1 VSRPATAAPAGTPDA
16 PKEQHRSARWPAALS
31 VTLAA
36 TALGCVTTFPMV
48 LHLDSSIYGTPGD
61 STGAISFFWWWAY
74 AIQHG
79 KPLLDNSMWGAPF
92 GADWSR
98 QPFAVL
104 PIVIFTPLSL
114 LFGPTVAF
122 NLGVLSSF
130 PLSAL
135 FMYLLARRM
144 QAGTLGAT
152 FAGLAFAFLPYHQM
166 KATGHMFQA
175 HMELFPALLWLL
187 VRWRQDGSRWN
198 LVGAGVVLGLTT
210 WIDYYFAFIMLFLA
224 AAFFVVNFAMPRLPG
239 VPVVARI
246 REHAVGVLVTGAAVL
261 PFLPPAI
268 LLAIR
273 PGANASQLSIVQR
286 GLNDIDIYSVR
297 PWEYL
302 MPWSENPLVPAA
314 IRSFQ
319 LQHLH
324 FSNVVE
330 QAQTLG
336 YTVMALA
343 LVALF
348 TFRPRFPV
356 ILGVAIAI
364 AGAWL
369 ALPAHVHVLGVTVPG
384 PATVLN
390 HVVPFVRVYA
400 RFGVLVMTA
409 ATLLGGLGLT
419 VIASRLR
426 TPRLRWLLVV
436 PFVLVALEFNR
447 IPPTYTTT
455 LFPAPQEYRWLAD
468 QPAGIL
474 VEYPIIS
481 TDIEEEILGRQYTLY
496 QQVHLHPLLN
506 GANPGS
512 EADRVSR
519 TLEPYYAPGVVDHLR
534 SLGIRYVFVHRDIY
548 QAHGF
553 GLPRFVSGLQY
564 VGTFDGGGVDA
575 FRVSDAGAS

>member
-1 VSRPATAAPAGTPDA
+1 LSQPAAAALPGTDRTVE
-16 PKEQHRSARWPAALS
+16 PKHRRQRWPIALL

-36 TALGCVTTFPMV
+36 AAIGCVTTFPLV

-61 STGAISFFWWWAY
+61 STGAISTFWWWAY
-74 AIQHG
+74 ALQHG

-104 PIVIFTPLSL
+104 PLVVFTPLSL
-114 LFGPTVAF
+114 LFGPTVAY
-122 NLGVLSSF
+122 NLGDLSSF

-135 FMYLLARRM
+135 FMYLLARRLY
-144 QAGTLGAT
+144 AGTVGAT
-152 FAGLAFAFLPYHQM
+152 FAALAFAFIPYHQM
-166 KATGHMFQA
+166 KATGQMFQA

-198 LVGAGVVLGLTT
+198 LVLAGAVLGLAT
-210 WIDYYFAFIMLFLA
+210 WIDYYFAFILLFLTA
-224 AAFFVVNFAMPRLPG
+224 TFFIVNLLVPRTPG

-246 REHAVGVLVTGAAVL
+246 REHAVGALLTAAGVL
-261 PFLPPAI
+261 PFLPPAV

-273 PGANASQLSIVQR
+273 PGASASQLSIVAR
-286 GLNDIDIYSVR
+286 NLNDIDIYSVR

-314 IRSFQ
+314 VRNFQ

-324 FSNVVE
+324 FSNGVE

-348 TFRPRFPV
+348 AFRPRFPV
-356 ILGVAIAI
+356 VLAVAIGV

-369 ALPAHVHVLGVTVPG
+369 ALPAHLHGFGVTLPG
-384 PATVLN
+384 PAIVLN
-390 HVVPFVRVYA
+390 RVVPFVRVYA

-409 ATLLGGLGLT
+409 ATLLAGVGLT
-419 VIASRLR
+419 VIASRLPS
-426 TPRLRWLLVV
+426 PRLRWLLVL
-436 PFVLVALEFNR
+436 PFLLIALEFNR

-455 LFPAPQEYRWLAD
+455 LFPAPQEYRWLAA

-474 VEYPIIS
+474 VEYPVIATNS
-481 TDIEEEILGRQYTLY
+481 AEEILSHQDTLY
-496 QQVHLHPLLN
+496 QQVHLHPILN
-506 GANPGS
+506 GATPGS
-512 EADRVSR
+512 QADQVAR
-519 TLEPYYAPGVVDHLR
+519 TLDPYYAAGVADHLR
-534 SLGIRYVFVHRDIY
+534 SLGIRYVFVHRAAY
-548 QAHGF
+548 QAQGF
-553 GLPRFVSGLQY
+553 SLPHDVPGLQY
-564 VGTFDGGGVDA
+564 LASYEGGQVDA
-575 FRVSDAGAS
+575 FLVSDAGGG

>member
-1 VSRPATAAPAGTPDA
+1 MSRPAAAAIPGADRKREPQPRG
-16 PKEQHRSARWPAALS
+16 ARWPIALT

-36 TALGCVTTFPMV
+36 AAYGCVTTFPLV

-74 AIQHG
+74 ALQHG

-104 PIVIFTPLSL
+104 PLVVFTPLSV

-135 FMYLLARRM
+135 FMYLLARRLS
-144 QAGTLGAT
+144 AGRLGAS
-152 FAGLAFAFLPYHQM
+152 FAALAFAFLPFHQM

-198 LVGAGVVLGLTT
+198 LVGAGAVLGIAT
-210 WIDYYFAFIMLFLA
+210 WIDYYFAFILLFLA
-224 AAFFVVNFAMPRLPG
+224 AAFFLVNLVVPRQPG
-239 VPVVARI
+239 VPVVVRI
-246 REHAVGVLVTGAAVL
+246 REHAVGILATVAGVL

-273 PGANASQLSIVQR
+273 PGANAGQLSIVAR
-286 GLNDIDIYSVR
+286 NLNDIDIYSAR

-314 IRSFQ
+314 VRSFQ

-324 FSNVVE
+324 LSNGVE

-336 YTVMALA
+336 YSVMALA
-343 LVALF
+343 LVALVIF
-348 TFRPRFPV
+348 KPRFPV
-356 ILGVAIAI
+356 VLAVAIGV

-369 ALPAHVHVLGVTVPG
+369 ALPAHLHVMGVTVPG

-390 HVVPFVRVYA
+390 HVVPFIRVYA

-409 ATLLGGLGLT
+409 ATLLAGLGLT
-419 VIASRLR
+419 VIERR
-426 TPRLRWLLVV
+426 VRRPQLRWLLAL
-436 PFVLVALEFNR
+436 PFLLVALEFNR
-447 IPPTYTTT
+447 LPPTFTTT
-455 LFPAPQEYRWLAD
+455 LFPAPQEYRWLAS

-474 VEYPIIS
+474 IEYPVVATNS
-481 TDIEEEILGRQYTLY
+481 AEEVLGHQYTLY
-496 QQVHLHPLLN
+496 QEVHLHPLLN
-506 GANPGS
+506 GATPGS
-512 EADRVSR
+512 QADQVSR
-519 TLEPYYAPGVVDHLR
+519 TLDPYYAPGVADRLR
-534 SLGIRYVFVHRDIY
+534 SLGIRYVFVHRDAY
-548 QAHGF
+548 QAQGF
-553 GLPRFVSGLQY
+553 GLPHDVPGLRY
-564 VGTFDGGGVDA
+564 LASYEGGRVDA
-575 FRVSDAGAS
+575 FLVSDAGGS